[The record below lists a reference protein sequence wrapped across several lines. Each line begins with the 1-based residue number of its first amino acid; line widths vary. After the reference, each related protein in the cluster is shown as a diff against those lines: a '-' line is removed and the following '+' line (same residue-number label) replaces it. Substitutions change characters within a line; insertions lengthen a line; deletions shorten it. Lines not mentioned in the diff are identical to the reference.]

1 MRRRGPAFV
10 IRRILYY
17 LLLTVGAAVF
27 LFPFLLLLST
37 ALKSPG
43 QSVFGFPPDLIPKPP
58 SLHFIQ
64 LAWNTI
70 PFPRYLTISAML
82 VVVTIPLYLLVT
94 LLAAYPLARMR
105 FRFKQLFF
113 YLILSTMFLPGEV
126 LLVPRFLV
134 VSRLHLADTFAALI
148 LPGLIGAFG
157 TILLRRAFEGIPM
170 ELEDAARLDGAN
182 EWQIF
187 AKVMLPQVRA
197 ALATLSI
204 FSFVSVWNSFL
215 WPLVVLKD
223 PDKYPVALGLAYL
236 SRIGGTDIRT
246 VAAGTVITVIPIVIF
261 FISTQKYF
269 VEGMK
274 GAIK

>member
-27 LFPFLLLLST
+27 VFPFLLLLST

-236 SRIGGTDIRT
+236 SGIGGTDIRT

-261 FISTQKYF
+261 FISTQKFF

>member
-1 MRRRGPAFV
+1 
-10 IRRILYY
+10 
-17 LLLTVGAAVF
+17 
-27 LFPFLLLLST
+27 
-37 ALKSPG
+37 
-43 QSVFGFPPDLIPKPP
+43 
-58 SLHFIQ
+58 
-64 LAWNTI
+64 
-70 PFPRYLTISAML
+70 ML

-236 SRIGGTDIRT
+236 SGIGGTDIRT

-261 FISTQKYF
+261 FISTQKFF